1 MTVNTYD
8 IQELVAQSGVPR
20 RTIYFYVQQGV
31 LPPPEGAG
39 LAAHYTEDHL
49 TRLRL
54 IPLLRQQGLR
64 LDEIRARFAQM
75 SPEEMVRLLNS
86 GPPMVEPAAPR
97 SIREPL
103 PGAPLPG
110 KSPVPLFPGIPLGWG
125 EQRYTHYTLPAGI
138 SLVAPE
144 TLSALERQRLNQL
157 LQAARQIFSG
167 SSYIIMEAG
176 QNNPSND
183 AGGRKPP
190 EEK

>member
-1 MTVNTYD
+1 MATDTYD
-8 IQELVAQSGVPR
+8 IQELINQSGVPR
-20 RTIYFYVQQGV
+20 RTIYFYVQQGI

-49 TRLRL
+49 LRLRL

-64 LDEIRARFAQM
+64 LDEIRARFSQM
-75 SPEEMVRLLNS
+75 SKEEMSRLLNGS
-86 GPPMVEPAAPR
+86 PPAAPR

-110 KSPVPLFPGIPLGWG
+110 KSPVPPFPGVPFGWG
-125 EQRYTHYTLPAGI
+125 EQRYTHYTLPAGMT
-138 SLVAPE
+138 LVAPE
-144 TLSALERQRLNQL
+144 NLSALERQRLNQL

>member
-1 MTVNTYD
+1 MTADTYD

-20 RTIYFYVQQGV
+20 RTIYFYVQQGI

-49 TRLRL
+49 LRQRLS
-54 IPLLRQQGLR
+54 PLLRQQGLR
-64 LDEIRARFAQM
+64 LDEIRARFGQM
-75 SPEEMVRLLNS
+75 SKEEMSR
-86 GPPMVEPAAPR
+86 MVNGSPAAGSSAAPR
-97 SIREPL
+97 SVREPL

-110 KSPVPLFPGIPLGWG
+110 KSPIPPFPGVPFGWG

-138 SLVAPE
+138 TLVAPE
-144 TLSALERQRLNQL
+144 NLSTLERQRLNQL

-167 SSYIIMEAG
+167 ASYIIMDTG
-176 QNNPSND
+176 QNNSSND

-190 EEK
+190 EEA